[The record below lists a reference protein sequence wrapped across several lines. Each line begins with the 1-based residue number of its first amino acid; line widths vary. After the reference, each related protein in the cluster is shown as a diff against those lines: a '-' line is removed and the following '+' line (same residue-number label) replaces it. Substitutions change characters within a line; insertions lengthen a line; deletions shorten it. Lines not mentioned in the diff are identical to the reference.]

1 LNCHDVQELL
11 HGYLD
16 DEVDMVNSLAI
27 EQHLQD
33 CARCA
38 QTYANYRAL
47 RSSLR
52 TSALSFQA
60 PLHLHKRVRSAVR
73 RARRADDTGLRA
85 WSWRWLGACAALV
98 LIALALWRFWPSP
111 LGAVTA
117 GRLTQDL
124 VASHIRSLMVSHLT
138 DVTSTDQHTVK
149 PWFEGK
155 LDFAPVVAD
164 LTAEGFPL
172 VGGRLDYLGNRPVAA
187 LVYRRRQHVINLFIW
202 PAPPQVGAETIHLYQ
217 GYTLRHWT
225 TAGMT
230 YWAVS
235 DLQDNELR
243 EFVHLV
249 QQHTTPPLTPR

>member
-1 LNCHDVQELL
+1 MNCHDVQELL

-16 DEVDMVNSLAI
+16 DELDMVNSLAI
-27 EQHLQD
+27 ERHLED
-33 CARCA
+33 CASCT
-38 QTYANYRAL
+38 QTHDNYQVL
-47 RSSLR
+47 RSALR

-60 PLHLHKRVRSAVR
+60 PIHLHKRVHTTIR
-73 RARRADDTGLRA
+73 RASRGDDTRRRA
-85 WSWRWLGACAALV
+85 WSWNWLGAYAALV
-98 LIALALWRFWPSP
+98 LLALALWRFWPIP
-111 LGAVTA
+111 LGAAPA

-138 DVTSTDQHTVK
+138 DVTATDRHTVK

-172 VGGRLDYLGNRPVAA
+172 VGGRLDYLDNRPVAA

-202 PAPPQVGAETIHLYQ
+202 PSPYQAAAETIRLYQ
-217 GYTLRHWT
+217 GYTLRQWT

-235 DLQDNELR
+235 DLQDSELR
-243 EFVHLV
+243 TFVQLV
-249 QQHTTPPLTPR
+249 QQHTTPAP